1 MSRSEAMAT
10 PSIKHRSLPL
20 PRVLRQ
26 YWIFYIMMLPAIILL
41 IINNY
46 LPMFGVVIAF
56 KNVNYQDGIWASPWV
71 GLTNFKFLFA
81 TDDAWTITRNT
92 ILYNAVFIVLNLI
105 CAVAFAIL
113 FNEMRSKLMAKFHQ
127 SAMFL
132 PYFLSW
138 IVVSYLLFAFLGHE
152 HGYVNT
158 KVLPAL
164 GLNPV
169 EWYSKSQYWP
179 YILPIVNLWKNI
191 GYYAVIYLA
200 AIVGI
205 DREYYE
211 AAIIDGASKRQQIR
225 SITIPLLT
233 PVIIVMTLLQ
243 IGRIFY
249 ADFGLFYQVTL
260 NAGALYQTTSVI
272 DTYVYNSFLVT
283 GNIGMSSAAGLY
295 QSVVGLLLV
304 LGSNLVVRRISK
316 ENALF

>member
-1 MSRSEAMAT
+1 MART
-10 PSIKHRSLPL
+10 DAAALPGRKYKM
-20 PRVLRQ
+20 PFGRVLRT
-26 YWIFYIMMLPAIILL
+26 YWIFYFMMLPAIVLL

-56 KNVNYQDGIWASPWV
+56 KNVNFQQGIMGSPWV
-71 GLTNFKFLFA
+71 GFTNFKYLFA
-81 TDDAWTITRNT
+81 TADAWTITRNT
-92 ILYNAVFIVLNLI
+92 VLYNAVFIALNLV

-113 FNEMRSKLMAKFHQ
+113 FNEMRSKAMAKFHQ

-138 IVVSYLLFAFLGHE
+138 IVVSYLLFAFLGQE
-152 HGYVNT
+152 HGFVNM

-164 GLNPV
+164 GMNPV
-169 EWYSKSQYWP
+169 EWYSKPQYWP
-179 YILPIVNLWKNI
+179 YILPLVNLWKNI
-191 GYYAVIYLA
+191 GYYTVIYLA

-211 AAIIDGASKRQQIR
+211 AAIIDGASKWQQIKG
-225 SITIPLLT
+225 ITIPLLS
-233 PVIIVMTLLQ
+233 PVIITLTLLQ

-249 ADFGLFYQVTL
+249 ADFGLFYQATL
-260 NAGALYQTTSVI
+260 NAGALYPTTQVI
-272 DTYVYNSFLVT
+272 DTYVYNTFLVT

-304 LGSNLVVRRISK
+304 LGSNLFVRRISK

>member
-1 MSRSEAMAT
+1 M
-10 PSIKHRSLPL
+10 PL
-20 PRVLRQ
+20 GRVLRI
-26 YWIFYIMMLPAIILL
+26 YWVFYVMMLPAIALL

-56 KNVNYQDGIWASPWV
+56 KNVNYQQGIWGSPWV
-71 GLTNFKFLFA
+71 GFTNFKFLFA
-81 TDDAWTITRNT
+81 TSDAWTITRNT
-92 ILYNAVFIVLNLI
+92 VLYNVVFIALNLV

-113 FNEMRSKLMAKFHQ
+113 FNEMRSKAMAKFHQ

-138 IVVSYLLFAFLGHE
+138 IVVSYLLFAFLGQE
-152 HGYVNT
+152 HGYVNM

-164 GLNPV
+164 GMKPV
-169 EWYSKSQYWP
+169 EWYSKTQYWP
-179 YILPIVNLWKNI
+179 YILPLVNLWKNI
-191 GYYAVIYLA
+191 GYYTVIYLA

-211 AAIIDGASKRQQIR
+211 AAIIDGASKWQQIK
-225 SITIPLLT
+225 SITLPLLT
-233 PVIIVMTLLQ
+233 PVIITMTLLQ

-249 ADFGLFYQVTL
+249 ADFGLFYQATL
-260 NAGALYQTTSVI
+260 NAGALYPVTQVI
-272 DTYVYNSFLVT
+272 DTYVYNTFLVT

-304 LGSNLVVRRISK
+304 LGSNLFVRKISK

>member
-1 MSRSEAMAT
+1 MART
-10 PSIKHRSLPL
+10 DAAAAPGTKYKMPL
-20 PRVLRQ
+20 GRVLRT
-26 YWIFYIMMLPAIILL
+26 YWIFYFMMLPAIVLL

-56 KNVNYQDGIWASPWV
+56 KNVNFQQGIWGSPWV
-71 GLTNFKFLFA
+71 GFTNFKYLFA
-81 TDDAWTITRNT
+81 TADAWTITRNT
-92 ILYNAVFIVLNLI
+92 VLYNALFIALNLVF
-105 CAVAFAIL
+105 AVAVAIL
-113 FNEMRSKLMAKFHQ
+113 FNEMRSKAMAKFHQ

-138 IVVSYLLFAFLGHE
+138 IVVSYLLFAFLGQE
-152 HGYVNT
+152 HGFVNM

-164 GLNPV
+164 GMKPV
-169 EWYSKSQYWP
+169 EWYSKTQYWP
-179 YILPIVNLWKNI
+179 YILPLVNLWKNI

-211 AAIIDGASKRQQIR
+211 AAIIDGASKWQQIK
-225 SITIPLLT
+225 SITLPLLG
-233 PVIIVMTLLQ
+233 PVIITLTLLQ

-249 ADFGLFYQVTL
+249 ADFGLFYQATL
-260 NAGALYQTTSVI
+260 NAGALYPVTQVI
-272 DTYVYNSFLVT
+272 DTYVYNTFLVT

-304 LGSNLVVRRISK
+304 LGSNLFVRKISK

>member
-1 MSRSEAMAT
+1 MAQT
-10 PSIKHRSLPL
+10 DAAAAPGRKYKIPL
-20 PRVLRQ
+20 GRVLRT
-26 YWIFYIMMLPAIILL
+26 YWIFYIMMLPAIVLL

-56 KNVNYQDGIWASPWV
+56 KNVNYQQGIWGSPWV

-81 TDDAWTITRNT
+81 TSDAWVITRNT
-92 ILYNAVFIVLNLI
+92 VLYNAVFILLNLV

-113 FNEMRSKLMAKFHQ
+113 FNEMRSKVMAKFHQ

-138 IVVSYLLFAFLGHE
+138 IVVSYLLFAFLGQE
-152 HGYVNT
+152 HGFVNT

-164 GLNPV
+164 GIGPV
-169 EWYSKSQYWP
+169 EWYSATQYWP
-179 YILPIVNLWKNI
+179 YILPLVNLWKNI

-211 AAIIDGASKRQQIR
+211 AAIIDGASKWQQIK
-225 SITIPLLT
+225 SITIPLLS
-233 PVIIVMTLLQ
+233 PVIITLTMLQ

-249 ADFGLFYQVTL
+249 ADFGLFYQATL
-260 NAGALYQTTSVI
+260 NAGALYPVTQVI
-272 DTYVYNSFLVT
+272 DTYVFNTFLVT

-304 LGSNLVVRRISK
+304 LGANLFVRKISN

>member
-1 MSRSEAMAT
+1 MAQT
-10 PSIKHRSLPL
+10 NNAALPGRKYKMPL
-20 PRVLRQ
+20 GRVLRI
-26 YWIFYIMMLPAIILL
+26 YWVFYVMMLPAIALL

-56 KNVNYQDGIWASPWV
+56 KNVNYQQGIWGSPWV
-71 GLTNFKFLFA
+71 GFTNFKFLFA
-81 TDDAWTITRNT
+81 TSDAWTITRNT
-92 ILYNAVFIVLNLI
+92 VLYNVVFIALNLV

-113 FNEMRSKLMAKFHQ
+113 FNEMRSKAMAKFHQ

-138 IVVSYLLFAFLGHE
+138 IVVSYLLFAFLGQE
-152 HGYVNT
+152 HGYVNM

-164 GLNPV
+164 GMKPV
-169 EWYSKSQYWP
+169 EWYSKTQYWP
-179 YILPIVNLWKNI
+179 YILPLVNLWKNI
-191 GYYAVIYLA
+191 GYYTVIYLA

-211 AAIIDGASKRQQIR
+211 AAIIDGASKWQQIK
-225 SITIPLLT
+225 SITLPLLT
-233 PVIIVMTLLQ
+233 PVIITMTLLQ

-249 ADFGLFYQVTL
+249 ADFGLFYQATL
-260 NAGALYQTTSVI
+260 NAGALYPVTQVI
-272 DTYVYNSFLVT
+272 DTYVYNTFLVT

-304 LGSNLVVRRISK
+304 LGSNLFVRKISK